1 MLVVSLCVCVFFS
14 SRRRHTM
21 CALVTGVQTCAL
33 PICETYYKLTGRG
46 KPAGN
51 GPISTMLGV
60 EKGSGDFMH
69 ALIDTVSE
77 GKNWPEEIRL
87 ETANGKKWQRI
98 TVLPRSEES
107 RPRNGGD
114 SKCRTRGAPSHSQ
127 NNRKIL
133 HPEQHP
139 ICTTT
144 LNQPT

>member
-60 EKGSGDFMH
+60 EKGSGDFMD

-77 GKNWPEEIRL
+77 GKNWQEEIRL
-87 ETANGKKWQRI
+87 ETAHGPTWLRI
-98 TVLPRSEES
+98 TVVPIF
-107 RPRNGGD
+107 
-114 SKCRTRGAPSHSQ
+114 GAEDAFRELLEFGSDYTSQ
-127 NNRKIL
+127 RL
-133 HPEQHP
+133 GEQDMHK
-139 ICTTT
+139 
-144 LNQPT
+144 